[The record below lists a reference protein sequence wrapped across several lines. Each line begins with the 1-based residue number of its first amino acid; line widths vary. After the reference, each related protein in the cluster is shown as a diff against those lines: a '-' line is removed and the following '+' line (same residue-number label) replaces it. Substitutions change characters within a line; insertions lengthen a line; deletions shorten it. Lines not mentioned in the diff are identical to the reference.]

1 MTASDRGVIL
11 DCHVSDHRKA
21 LVLNSNIQSIE
32 DRVGQMLMAGFHG
45 LTAPDYFLD
54 WLRTGRLGSVI
65 LFARNVESPA
75 QLAALTTQLHEAAK
89 YPLLI
94 AIDQEGGTVSR
105 MRDFFTE
112 SPGAMALAS
121 IGENAEAVTEEVS
134 GILAR
139 EMQALGINWTFAP
152 VVDISYNADNPTVG
166 TRSFGSDHERVATL
180 AAAAVR
186 GFQANGVAA
195 CAKHFPGLGATAVD
209 THLALPKLDTDVS
222 QLLKVDLLPYREAI
236 AAGLASVMTTH
247 TIFTTLDEEHPATL
261 SEKIIVP
268 LLREELGFE
277 GVVTTDCMEMKAID
291 DHYHV
296 SGSVVRAAQA
306 GVDIIIFSHTAEK
319 QSTAYD
325 HLLAAVKRGDVTEAQ
340 VDAANTR
347 VAALKARFPA
357 QPVDIAQ
364 VYTTGHRD
372 SVLSAAQAALTTL
385 RTESDV
391 LPLNADDSRRIIL
404 VEFASAVI
412 SEVQDDKAKTS
423 LGSFISARLPN
434 IETVT
439 VPTTPDDSEISAT
452 MSRLRAA
459 DVVILATRNAHLNS
473 AQAKA
478 VRIFSDTD
486 AHVILLALRNPYDVS
501 LIDGGT
507 VICAAGDSLPSL
519 EAVSAVLTGEIIPS
533 GRLPVEV

>member
-1 MTASDRGVIL
+1 ME
-11 DCHVSDHRKA
+11 
-21 LVLNSNIQSIE
+21 IQSIE

-54 WLRTGRLGSVI
+54 WLREGRLGSVI
-65 LFARNVESPA
+65 LFGRNVESPE
-75 QLAALTTQLHEAAK
+75 QLAALTTQLHESSK

-94 AIDQEGGTVSR
+94 AIDQEGGTVAR
-105 MRDFFTE
+105 MRDVFTE

-134 GILAR
+134 GVLAR

-152 VVDISYNADNPTVG
+152 VVDVSYNADNPTVG

-180 AAAAVR
+180 AAAAVK

-195 CAKHFPGLGATAVD
+195 CAKHFPGLGATSVD
-209 THLALPKLDTDVS
+209 THLALPKLDTEVS
-222 QLLKVDLLPYREAI
+222 QLMSVDLLPYREAI

-261 SEKIIVP
+261 SDKIIVP
-268 LLREELGFE
+268 LLREELGFD

-306 GVDIIIFSHTAEK
+306 GVDVIIFSHTAEK

-325 HLLAAVKRGDVTEAQ
+325 HLLAAVKRGEVTEAQ
-340 VDAANTR
+340 VDAANAR

-357 QPVDIAQ
+357 QRADVSQ
-364 VYTTGHRD
+364 VYTQAHRD
-372 SVLSAAQAALTTL
+372 SVLAAAKAALTTL
-385 RTESDV
+385 RVESDV
-391 LPLNADDSRRIIL
+391 LPLSADDPRRIVL
-404 VEFASAVI
+404 VEFASSI
-412 SEVQDDKAKTS
+412 DSEVQEDKPKTS
-423 LGSFISARLPN
+423 LGAFVSTRLPN
-434 IETVT
+434 IRNV
-439 VPTTPDDSEISAT
+439 VISTTPDDNDI
-452 MSRLRAA
+452 RHAA
-459 DVVILATRNAHLNS
+459 AQLEDAEVVILATRNAHLNP
-473 AQAKA
+473 AQSKA
-478 VRIFSDTD
+478 VRILTDTG
-486 AHVILLALRNPYDVS
+486 AHLILLALRNPYDAS

-507 VICAAGDSLPSL
+507 VICTAGDSQPSL
-519 EAVSAVLTGEIIPS
+519 EAISAVLTGEVSPS
-533 GRLPVEV
+533 GRLPVEM